1 MKKVLVVDDSVIGR
15 EIVARVLGSAYE
27 VLKAGSGEEALR
39 NIAETRPDLVLLDL
53 LMPGMDG
60 FAVLQSLKDAGNT
73 VPVFVLSADI
83 QKSTRNRV
91 VELGAV
97 DLLNKPVDPDSLR
110 LNVSKILETNRGS

>member
-27 VLKAGSGEEALR
+27 VVKAGSGEEALR
-39 NIAETRPDLVLLDL
+39 NIAETPPDLVLLDL